1 MSVAYLGNRRKPG
14 APKGENN
21 ATNPVLEYGVAD
33 GGRPFVTG
41 VAQAAPQVT
50 ISHEITT
57 EDLNTAELAAF
68 DQVANSNPRMS
79 HELAANPHL
88 ANSGSFL
95 TRWPDLNNF
104 FAKYPGSR
112 ERFLEDPGNYLADVN
127 MHRK

>member
-1 MSVAYLGNRRKPG
+1 MRQALFLSMALLM
-14 APKGENN
+14 A
-21 ATNPVLEYGVAD
+21 
-33 GGRPFVTG
+33 GGLSSPAF
-41 VAQAAPQVT
+41 AQAAPQVT

-57 EDLNTAELAAF
+57 EGLNTAELAAF
-68 DQVANSNPRMS
+68 DQLANSNPRMS

-95 TRWPDLNNF
+95 KRWPDLNNF

-127 MHRK
+127 MHHK